1 MSRGSNLH
9 SEMGW
14 FGNYK
19 TKYSPFGKT
28 RRSKAN
34 VKEKEKLT
42 PQLIL
47 KSTMAKKIDLTIKE
61 AVEDMKRTPWRS
73 MQGIK
78 DEQLLVSVFSRVVAK
93 ELSLEEMVTKF
104 NK

>member
-1 MSRGSNLH
+1 
-9 SEMGW
+9 MGNKEVK
-14 FGNYK
+14 GQRQRK
-19 TKYSPFGKT
+19 GK
-28 RRSKAN
+28 
-34 VKEKEKLT
+34 VD
-42 PQLIL
+42 PQLEL
-47 KSTMAKKIDLTIKE
+47 KSTAAKKIDLTIKE